1 MPLGPTPDFH
11 TTRRSTTHSDNYKR
25 NKALPAKS
33 NSVIKTNR
41 GKMHTAQGSTKYVDT
56 LEKKEQPRQPMCNEA
71 LSSMWLEAEDFCLI
85 HAFND
90 DDYVLVET

>member
-11 TTRRSTTHSDNYKR
+11 TTRRLVTPSDSCKKS
-25 NKALPAKS
+25 KALPARG

-41 GKMHTAQGSTKYVDT
+41 GKPTTAQGCTKYGDP
-56 LEKKEQPRQPMCNEA
+56 LEKKEQPRQPMCNET
-71 LSSMWLEAEDFCLI
+71 LTNMWLETEDFCLI

-90 DDYVLVET
+90 DEYVLVET